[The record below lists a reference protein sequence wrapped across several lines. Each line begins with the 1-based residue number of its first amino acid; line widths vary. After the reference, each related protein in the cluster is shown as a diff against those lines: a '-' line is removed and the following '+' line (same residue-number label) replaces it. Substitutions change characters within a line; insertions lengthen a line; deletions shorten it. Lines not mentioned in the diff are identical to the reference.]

1 MASMNTKEKLENDMK
16 DAMRNKDEARKRTLR
31 MALSEIKLAEIDKRE
46 ALDEAGVIAVIQK
59 EVKSRREAIADAE
72 RASRP
77 DLVTEANTEIAT
89 LETYLP
95 QQLTSEELDALA
107 QEAVDE
113 TGATSMREMG
123 QVMKVLMPRLEGRA
137 TGQEASQAVR
147 KLLS

>member
-1 MASMNTKEKLENDMK
+1 MARMNTKEKLENDMK

-31 MALSEIKLAEIDKRE
+31 MALSEIKLAEIDKRG
-46 ALDEAGVIAVIQK
+46 ALDEAEVIAIIQK

-77 DLVTEANTEIAT
+77 DLVADANTEIAI

-95 QQLTSEELDALA
+95 QQLTPEELDALA

-113 TGATSMREMG
+113 TGATSIREMG

-147 KLLS
+147 KLLN

>member
-1 MASMNTKEKLENDMK
+1 MASMNIKEKLENDMK

-31 MALSEIKLAEIDKRE
+31 MALSEIKLAEIDKGE
-46 ALDEAGVIAVIQK
+46 ALDEAGVIAIIQK

-77 DLVTEANTEIAT
+77 DLVADANTEMAI

-95 QQLTSEELDALA
+95 QQLTPKELDALA

-147 KLLS
+147 KLLN